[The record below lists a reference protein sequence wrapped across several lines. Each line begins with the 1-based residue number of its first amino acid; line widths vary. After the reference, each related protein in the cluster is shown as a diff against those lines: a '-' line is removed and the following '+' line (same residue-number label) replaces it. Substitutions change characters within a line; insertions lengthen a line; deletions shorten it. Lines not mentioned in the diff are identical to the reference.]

1 MTGTAAARLA
11 RHAGP
16 RVAVGSPGGVM
27 TNHAVADDVVSWDD
41 VTADR
46 ISTTL

>member
-1 MTGTAAARLA
+1 MT
-11 RHAGP
+11 H
-16 RVAVGSPGGVM
+16 
-27 TNHAVADDVVSWDD
+27 HAVADDVVSWDD